1 MRAYLLSCQ
10 GITITTESCL
20 PYREEKPMREIKFR
34 AWDKRLNY
42 MIEPFRLQNLT
53 FEFVSHPDNI
63 FLQYTGLRDK
73 NGVGIY
79 EGDILRWYIRG
90 EEEVGE
96 VRWQHDG
103 WGIEG
108 FWAPWQD
115 NPEAPFSEDMP
126 LEVIGNIWENPE
138 LLGETND

>member
-1 MRAYLLSCQ
+1 
-10 GITITTESCL
+10 
-20 PYREEKPMREIKFR
+20 
-34 AWDKRLNY
+34 